1 MMIII
6 ISKQAYDAFAYVVL
20 LTKTGQSDKPFNV
33 TGPCIWN
40 KLLLCLEEVM
50 RVFSHSFTEGVAL
63 SDFSVSICR
72 FQIFSLNYLQI
83 IITGLIGRV
92 VSGTAC
98 GIKSRAHRLSCHCQ
112 CTVPVI
118 LSAVMPA
125 SALQDR
131 IAKWWEGEQYLHKT
145 SYTPIMADSSGV
157 GSPRLYWRKGY
168 KTRVWFCLFM
178 VLPGLAGVMVLKQS
192 SLIWSEPDTNPP
204 FATSKPTYL
213 LTLNWRH
220 KRLCIRIGHYGAI
233 QMLYYYYY
241 YYKSIFTDWVTILMP
256 CQSSE
261 CTSTL

>member
-6 ISKQAYDAFAYVVL
+6 ISKEASDAFAYVVL

-50 RVFSHSFTEGVAL
+50 RVLSHSFTEGVAL

-112 CTVPVI
+112 FTVPVI

-168 KTRVWFCLFM
+168 KMRVWFCLFM

-192 SLIWSEPDTNPP
+192 SLIWSEPPKVFSQT
-204 FATSKPTYL
+204 
-213 LTLNWRH
+213 
-220 KRLCIRIGHYGAI
+220 
-233 QMLYYYYY
+233 
-241 YYKSIFTDWVTILMP
+241 
-256 CQSSE
+256 E
-261 CTSTL
+261 